1 VNYELVL
8 IRYGEI
14 ALKGKQ
20 TRRRFED
27 VLLSNIKN
35 VLESKNLKFNIKK
48 EWGRLYVYT
57 DQINESLNVLT
68 KIFGITSISPALQT
82 SSNLKSISKLAIDIS
97 KKKLNMEKSFA
108 IRTTRTGQHNF
119 SSQDVAIKIGNDVV
133 KETNAGVNLEYPDF
147 ELFIEIRNDN
157 TFIFTE
163 KIRCVGGMP
172 LGTQGNVL
180 TLIDNPGSILAA
192 WYLMRRGCKTIFL
205 NTKKLNE
212 KFLKSFIEKWFV
224 KSEIFTS
231 YEVDPIDEINRI
243 VDEKKCNAIVTGH
256 SLYDNKKKTLF
267 EIKSLKE
274 KINLPI
280 LHPLIAMSEDDIQK
294 KSKEIGLSI

>member
-1 VNYELVL
+1 VKYELVL

-27 VLLSNIKN
+27 ILLSNIKY

-48 EWGRLYVYT
+48 ERGRLYVYT
-57 DQINESLNVLT
+57 DQINESLNVLM

-97 KKKLNMEKSFA
+97 KKKLNIEKSFA

-133 KETNAGVNLEYPDF
+133 KETNAGVNLAYPDF

-157 TFIFTE
+157 SFIFTD

-212 KFLKSFIEKWFV
+212 KILKSFIEKWFV
-224 KSEIFTS
+224 KSEIFS
-231 YEVDPIDEINRI
+231 SSEVDLIDEINRI